1 MYPQGSNVAFL
12 IPMELSLSLSLSLIL
27 QMRVRTLQLLM
38 NICALM
44 YLCQLLQLLHPN
56 KTYMSKHFSF
66 KIYYLSLK
74 KLVFV

>member
-12 IPMELSLSLSLSLIL
+12 IPMELSLSLSLSLSLIL

-44 YLCQLLQLLHPN
+44 YLCQLLQLLHQN

-66 KIYYLSLK
+66 KIY
-74 KLVFV
+74 